1 MLVWTAY
8 SMHSK
13 RYLAQFME
21 MVMACWD
28 EMQEKPCAKVQCSS
42 IQPVAHQSYT
52 RNKVFPRRTL
62 STSFFSRSLR
72 KPPFLICYAI

>member
-13 RYLAQFME
+13 RYLTQVTE

-28 EMQEKPCAKVQCSS
+28 EMQEKACAKV
-42 IQPVAHQSYT
+42 
-52 RNKVFPRRTL
+52 
-62 STSFFSRSLR
+62 
-72 KPPFLICYAI
+72 